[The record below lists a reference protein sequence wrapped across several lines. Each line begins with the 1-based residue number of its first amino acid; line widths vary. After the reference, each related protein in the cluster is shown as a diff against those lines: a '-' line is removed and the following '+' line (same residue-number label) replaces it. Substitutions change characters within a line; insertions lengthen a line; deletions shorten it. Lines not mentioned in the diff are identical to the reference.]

1 LHTSSTRKHST
12 NLSFKP
18 GLTKQVSCRG
28 RRSFNDL
35 TLMRICVASDRKS
48 TIVFAVNVA
57 HVRELTRTFQSA
69 GVDARYLYAG
79 TPISERN
86 ALIDGFKAGAFP
98 VLINCGSCSGL
109 IHLGHLSPFPFI
121 CTALL
126 TEGTDIPNID
136 CVVIARPTRS
146 RNVFLQMVNRQCIV
160 FPFLYLLNK
169 PTDWSRNEVVS
180 KHREARLSRY

>member
-1 LHTSSTRKHST
+1 
-12 NLSFKP
+12 
-18 GLTKQVSCRG
+18 
-28 RRSFNDL
+28 
-35 TLMRICVASDRKS
+35 MRIRVASDRKS

-79 TPISERN
+79 TPIPERN

-98 VLINCGSCSGL
+98 VLINCGSCPGL
-109 IHLGHLSPFPFI
+109 MHLGHLSRFACI

-126 TEGTDIPNID
+126 TEGTDIPNVD

-146 RNVFLQMVNRQCIV
+146 RNVFLQMVNR
-160 FPFLYLLNK
+160 
-169 PTDWSRNEVVS
+169 
-180 KHREARLSRY
+180 